1 MYFLPEAE
9 ISCHCVSQK
18 IIQNNVPRFAEYS
31 YFMKFG
37 SGFILYTCNMWYVAR
52 FGSILTI

>member
-52 FGSILTI
+52 FGSI